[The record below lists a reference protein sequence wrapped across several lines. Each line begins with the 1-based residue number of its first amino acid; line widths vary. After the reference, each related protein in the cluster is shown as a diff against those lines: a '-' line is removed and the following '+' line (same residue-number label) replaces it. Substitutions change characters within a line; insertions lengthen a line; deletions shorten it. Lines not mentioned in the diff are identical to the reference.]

1 MCNSTLE
8 CLVQD
13 GVTVVVLNE
22 SYDNLD
28 DAALK
33 ADSDFLL
40 EAASTVDPPLLV
52 LDMSNTKFFASEF
65 LGRLFRVWQ
74 RLQKRKGKL
83 AVCAAS
89 ELCGEI
95 LSVTRVDSIWTV
107 TKTRDEAIEQIKS

>member
-1 MCNSTLE
+1 MSDSTLE

-13 GVTVVVLNE
+13 GVTVIVLNE
-22 SYDNLD
+22 NYDNLD
-28 DAALK
+28 DANLK
-33 ADSDFLL
+33 TDSDFLL
-40 EAASTVDPPLLV
+40 EAANTVDPPLLV

-74 RLQKRKGKL
+74 RLQKRNGKL

-95 LSVTRVDSIWTV
+95 LSVTRVDTIWTI
-107 TKTRDEAIEQIKS
+107 TKTRDEAIAQVKA

>member
-1 MCNSTLE
+1 MSNSTLE

-13 GVTVVVLNE
+13 GVTVIVLNE
-22 SYDNLD
+22 NYDNLD
-28 DAALK
+28 DARLK

-40 EAASTVDPPLLV
+40 DAAHSVEPPLLV

-74 RLQKRKGKL
+74 RLKKRQGKL

-95 LSVTRVDSIWTV
+95 LSATRVDTIWTI
-107 TKTRDEAIEQIKS
+107 TKTRDEAIEQVKA